1 MLSSIP
7 MIALYQRRRTV
18 HSLLYKKIY
27 PLPLASS
34 SPLPQKHKLPSK
46 SEKKKRKNVPRT
58 TKMGIL
64 HTKIVYTPPP
74 PKWTAV
80 TDTLPVAPSLS
91 PPVPVYPP
99 SPATPP
105 VIWGQQLAPPSP
117 SASVGILAL
126 RYPDGR
132 IVPMVDART
141 GAYVP
146 GDVRGWVWVPSFK
159 VWVWR

>member
-1 MLSSIP
+1 M
-7 MIALYQRRRTV
+7 ALYQRRTV
-18 HSLLYKKIY
+18 HLLYKKN
-27 PLPLASS
+27 PSSLPRFVIVTSAETQT
-34 SPLPQKHKLPSK
+34 PFKKRKRAKK
-46 SEKKKRKNVPRT
+46 SEKTSLRT

-80 TDTLPVAPSLS
+80 TDTLPVAPSMH

-141 GAYVP
+141 GVYVP